1 MTHGPLPL
9 LLNGSLRATDTT
21 ATIHSPWDGAAV
33 ASLAVAGAA
42 EIAQA
47 CEAAMEIAPRLA
59 AQPAHERSALLH
71 RLQMLVARDAGL
83 LTAAIMA
90 EAGKPR
96 RYAAGEV
103 ARAQNT
109 LQAAAEAANH
119 LTGDMIPLDWV
130 PSGEGTLAFTNRVP
144 VGPILGISPFNFPLN
159 LMLHKIA
166 PAIAAGCPIV
176 HKPASSVAGVALR
189 FAALVHE
196 AGALP
201 GQVQILPM
209 PAQAAGELAATGPF
223 AAISFTGSPAVGWH
237 LKDRAGHRRIT
248 LELGGNAAA
257 IIEPD
262 ADLEAAL
269 SALTEA
275 AFAYAGQ
282 VCISLQRLFIHESLY
297 DRAKAALIER
307 IRALPHGDP
316 ADPATIVGPLITA
329 DDVTRIE
336 AQIADAVA
344 TGATVLA
351 GGDRFGQQGLV
362 PTLLE
367 NVDPTLPL
375 SAEEVFG
382 PVLLLER
389 YSDLDNAIARV
400 NASAYGLQA
409 SVYTHDIRTIR
420 RAHALLEV
428 GGVMINL
435 PPSFRIDSMP
445 YGGIKRSGFGREG
458 VKYAID
464 EFTESRLC
472 VIKG

>member
-1 MTHGPLPL
+1 MPGPLPL
-9 LLNGSLRATDTT
+9 LLNGSLRTTDST
-21 ATIHSPWDGAAV
+21 ATIHSPWDGAQV
-33 ASLAVAGAA
+33 ATVAVAGAS
-42 EIAQA
+42 EIAEA
-47 CEAAMEIAPRLA
+47 CEAAQAIAPTLA
-59 AQPAHERSALLH
+59 AQPAHERSAMLR
-71 RLQMLVARDAGL
+71 RLQSLVAREADA
-83 LTAAIMA
+83 LTDAIIA

-96 RYAAGEV
+96 QYAAGEV
-103 ARAQNT
+103 ARAQQT
-109 LQAAAEAANH
+109 LQAAAEAANQM
-119 LTGDMIPLDWV
+119 TGEMIPLDWT
-130 PSGEGTLAFTNRVP
+130 PAGENTLAFTKRVP

-201 GQVQILPM
+201 GQIQILPM
-209 PAQAAGELAATGPF
+209 PAAVAGELAATGPF
-223 AAISFTGSPAVGWH
+223 AAISFTGSPAVGWA
-237 LKDRAGHRRIT
+237 LKDRARHRRIT

-257 IIEPD
+257 IIAPD
-262 ADLEAAL
+262 ADLDAAL
-269 SALTEA
+269 AALTEA
-275 AFAYAGQ
+275 AYAYAGQ
-282 VCISLQRLFIHESLY
+282 VCISLQRLFIHDSLY
-297 DRAKAALIER
+297 DKAKAALIDR
-307 IRALPHGDP
+307 IRTLSYGNP
-316 ADPATIVGPLITA
+316 ADSATVVGPLITN
-329 DDVTRIE
+329 DDVARIQT
-336 AQIADAVA
+336 QIAKAVA
-344 TGATVLA
+344 KGATVLA
-351 GGDRFGQQGLV
+351 GGDRFGQQGLT

-367 NVDPTLPL
+367 GVDPTLPL
-375 SAEEVFG
+375 SAEEAFG

-389 YSDLDNAIARV
+389 YSDIDDAIARV

-409 SVYTHDIRTIR
+409 AVYTHDIRTIR
-420 RAHALLEV
+420 NLHALLEV

-435 PPSFRIDSMP
+435 PPSYRVDSMP